1 MKWQPD
7 GLTAR
12 TREDGKYTVN
22 RAPQDGWPATF
33 MLVRL
38 ADKKILG
45 VLSAQ
50 DELDYKAR
58 IRLMM
63 QKCDA

>member
-1 MKWQPD
+1 MKWHSD
-7 GLTAR
+7 GPCAR

-22 RAPQDGWPATF
+22 RAPQDDWPAVF
-33 MLVRL
+33 MLVRR
-38 ADKKILG
+38 ADSKILG